1 MGAPRCDL
9 ETRCQLLVFRPARSL
24 RLTWSPSRLTRYNT
38 VAATKQRAGQLRALR
53 WAQGSLCAGCGEHVP
68 SSSRLKRYDPSYPTF
83 DHVTTRSTGGGRT
96 LGNGLL
102 KHQRCN
108 QKRANRAPT
117 GCDLIWLEFVTARLS
132 MRPKSFKPTFKG
144 GVRNP
149 S

>member
-1 MGAPRCDL
+1 MSAVCDPI
-9 ETRCQLLVFRPARSL
+9 LLAASASPGLHRGMLVATPWPLPNNVLDNSGLFAGL
-24 RLTWSPSRLTRYNT
+24 RDHS
-38 VAATKQRAGQLRALR
+38 
-53 WAQGSLCAGCGEHVP
+53 AGCGEHAP
-68 SSSRLKRYDPSYPTF
+68 SSSRLKRYDPAYPTF

-108 QKRANRAPT
+108 QNRANRAPT
-117 GCDLIWLEFVTARLS
+117 GCDLIWLEFVMARLS

-149 S
+149 R